1 MRAVRGRLV
10 RFHLDL
16 DLGSFFEFHFVAIL
30 VGKIVGN
37 ANFAVEV
44 IRALDANLRFF
55 RFSGTG
61 MWTNHLLYF
70 AWKCSASLCLLRHEL
85 DTPELPAQG
94 SAFTVMMKSG
104 TAGGYIQYRT
114 YFHVSAI
121 RETP

>member
-85 DTPELPAQG
+85 IPPIACARLRFYGQDEVWNGRRLRP
-94 SAFTVMMKSG
+94 
-104 TAGGYIQYRT
+104 
-114 YFHVSAI
+114 VSYVFPC
-121 RETP
+121 T